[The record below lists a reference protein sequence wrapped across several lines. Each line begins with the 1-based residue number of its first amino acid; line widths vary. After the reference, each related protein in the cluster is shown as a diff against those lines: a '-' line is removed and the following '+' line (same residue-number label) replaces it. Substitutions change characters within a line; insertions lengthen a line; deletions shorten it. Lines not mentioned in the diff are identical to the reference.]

1 MIRLG
6 IPTPNHSNNWCLPIS
21 VRKDFNER
29 AHVQTSARTANR
41 GRNAKS
47 DHNCYSLDP
56 FPSDVVV
63 AVADL
68 ALEAGELAVLVARL
82 ALQALRLHHL
92 I

>member
-1 MIRLG
+1 MQGGGAAENAAQVPDLSECIGLG
-6 IPTPNHSNNWCLPIS
+6 FPIDNFQLGSILSPSNIICS
-21 VRKDFNER
+21 
-29 AHVQTSARTANR
+29 
-41 GRNAKS
+41 
-47 DHNCYSLDP
+47 YSLDP

>member
-1 MIRLG
+1 MQGGAAENKAQMPDLR
-6 IPTPNHSNNWCLPIS
+6 TPGWEKPGSPLRTSCLVIS
-21 VRKDFNER
+21 
-29 AHVQTSARTANR
+29 HLY
-41 GRNAKS
+41 
-47 DHNCYSLDP
+47 HNCYSLDS

>member
-1 MIRLG
+1 MV
-6 IPTPNHSNNWCLPIS
+6 IS
-21 VRKDFNER
+21 
-29 AHVQTSARTANR
+29 HLYGMS
-41 GRNAKS
+41 
-47 DHNCYSLDP
+47 YSLDP